1 MKRGIRAFLCTLLA
15 ASLAACG
22 AAPAGTAQS
31 GTAGEPAG
39 QETMGRWVEST
50 VDLGGREV
58 VGGPMLRADGTLV
71 LYTGEND
78 LDAMTTGSLM
88 RLTSA
93 DNGETWTEEDTG
105 WGELVGGPV
114 LQVLEAADGTACL
127 TCVTQRL
134 DDRGQ
139 NEYCTY
145 LVQPGG
151 QPEPLQFDGIEN
163 GELSATA
170 AAFCGDA
177 LVFVVSNYPAQDITC
192 ELVRYDLTDKT
203 TTVLPLDLDTS
214 YGVMVQPAAAGDKLL
229 FTAYGDNGIKLVS
242 LDPQTGAVADVLDPL
257 SAAISSALT
266 ADESGAVYYPS
277 NQGIYRLAAGGTLP
291 EQIVPADATNLSV
304 ESNYPH
310 SICRAANG
318 DFLVSQLNMGD
329 ETQTVYRY
337 HYDESLPTHAATT
350 LNVWALEDSA
360 TARAAVTVYKQQH
373 PEVDVNF
380 TVALQADAA
389 DPAAARNDA
398 LTQLNTQLLAGEGPD
413 VLLLDGVDYE
423 TYVQKGILA
432 DLSGAA
438 PLDEL
443 QQNLVAAF
451 VQDGKAFVLPA
462 RFSVPVLV
470 GDDGTLDGLD
480 SLAALQQA
488 VLDAAPRA
496 DFGDE
501 SPDYYDGLPDGEKY
515 ALGLT
520 DAEDMADF
528 LLPVCAGSILQDGAL
543 DADALRETLT
553 FVQTVADYYGMGAY
567 TLENNVA
574 STQSW
579 SGADPVTVDAPMGEY
594 TYCNR
599 ALYGWAQL
607 DTPYAALMVA
617 RNGDPMSAEA
627 QDIPFSIIRRPGL
640 TDGAYTPKV
649 LVGVN
654 AASQNLEQAQALAA
668 TFFGRDVQENYYND
682 GMAVRADC
690 LAEKLG
696 AVLQNESYDPAVFTG
711 DLKALLDGCTTPVAV
726 PAVLRDSFVQH
737 ANALIV
743 GEESVD
749 EAAAGMERELS
760 LYLAE
765 QQ

>member
-1 MKRGIRAFLCTLLA
+1 MKRGTRAFLCTLLA
-15 ASLAACG
+15 TSLAACG

-39 QETMGRWVEST
+39 QEAMGRWVEST

-58 VGGPMLRADGTLV
+58 LGDPMLRADGTLV

-78 LDAMTTGSLM
+78 LDAMTAGSLM

-105 WGELVGGPV
+105 WGELIGGPV
-114 LQVLEAADGTACL
+114 LQVLEAADGTVCL

-139 NEYCTY
+139 NEYGTY

-151 QPEPLQFDGIEN
+151 QPEPLQLDGVEN
-163 GELSATA
+163 GNVSARY
-170 AAFCGDA
+170 AAFCGNA
-177 LVFVVSNYPAQDITC
+177 LVFVVSNYPAQDATY
-192 ELVRYDLTDKT
+192 ELVRYDLADKT

-214 YGVMVQPAAAGDKLL
+214 YGAMVQPAAAGGKLL

-257 SAAISSALT
+257 SAAISGALT
-266 ADESGAVYYPS
+266 ADESGAAYYPS

-291 EQIVPADATNLSV
+291 EQIVPADATALSV
-304 ESNYPH
+304 ESNYPR
-310 SICRAANG
+310 SICRTANG
-318 DFLVSQLNMGD
+318 DFLVTQLNMGD
-329 ETQTVYRY
+329 EVQTVYRY

-350 LNVWALEDSA
+350 LNIWALEDSA
-360 TARAAVTVYKQQH
+360 TARAAVTAYKQQH
-373 PEVDVNF
+373 PEVDVKF
-380 TVALQADAA
+380 TVALQEDAA

-432 DLSGAA
+432 DLSGAV
-438 PLDEL
+438 PMDEL

-451 VQDGKAFVLPA
+451 APDGKTFVLPA

-496 DFGDE
+496 DFGDD

-528 LLPVCAGSILQDGAL
+528 LLPVCAGSILQGGAL

-553 FVQTVADYYGMGAY
+553 FVQTVADYYGMEAY

-579 SGADPVTVDAPMGEY
+579 SGADPVTVNAPMGEY

-607 DTPYAALMVA
+607 DTPYAALMLA

-640 TDGAYTPKV
+640 TEGAYTPKV

-668 TFFGRDVQENYYND
+668 TFFDRDVQENYYND
-682 GMAVRADC
+682 GMTVRADC
-690 LAEKLG
+690 LAEKLD
-696 AVLQNESYDPAVFTG
+696 AVLHNEGYDPDVFTG
-711 DLKALLDGCTTPVAV
+711 DLHALLDGCTTPVAV

-737 ANALIV
+737 ASALIA
-743 GEESVD
+743 GDETVD